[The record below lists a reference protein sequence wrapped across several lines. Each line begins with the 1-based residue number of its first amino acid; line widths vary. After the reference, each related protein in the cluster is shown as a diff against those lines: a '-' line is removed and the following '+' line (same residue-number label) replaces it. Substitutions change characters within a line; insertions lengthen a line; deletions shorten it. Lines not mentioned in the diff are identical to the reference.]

1 MLQFLLDHTDVTKA
15 WTAYA
20 SYIRSLPL
28 EVARKCYNILF
39 ERFPTTGIF
48 VVQYCQLEEKS
59 KNIQRVVDVGEC
71 SDCKCRHWRDFSLD
85 VHQFHS
91 GRITVNFSGDIIW
104 KEKWVVD

>member
-1 MLQFLLDHTDVTKA
+1 MLQFLLDHTDTTKA

-48 VVQYCQLEEKS
+48 VVQYCQLEEKA
-59 KNIQRVVDVGEC
+59 KNIQRVVDVGEQHAC
-71 SDCKCRHWRDFSLD
+71 DLDIGEISPLLSIDSSLD
-85 VHQFHS
+85 VLL
-91 GRITVNFSGDIIW
+91 
-104 KEKWVVD
+104 

>member
-1 MLQFLLDHTDVTKA
+1 MLQFLLDHTDTTKA

-48 VVQYCQLEEKS
+48 VVQYCQLEEKA
-59 KNIQRVVDVGEC
+59 KNIQRVVDVGEQHAC
-71 SDCKCRHWRDFSLD
+71 ESRHWRDFSLV
-85 VHQFHS
+85 VHRFLF
-91 GRITVNFSGDIIW
+91 GRTTVSSSGDTI
-104 KEKWVVD
+104 